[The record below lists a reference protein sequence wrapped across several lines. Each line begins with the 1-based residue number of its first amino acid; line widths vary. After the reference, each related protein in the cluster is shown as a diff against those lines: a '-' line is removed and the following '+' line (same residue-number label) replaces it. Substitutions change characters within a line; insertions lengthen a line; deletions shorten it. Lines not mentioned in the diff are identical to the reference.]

1 MFKYLRAVFTVDD
14 DNWPEMV
21 GNLWKVRKIW
31 VRMARILR
39 QEGTSP
45 RVFGMFFKAVVQAV
59 LLFESYTWVITPHM
73 GRSLGNFHHRVTR
86 KIAGRQ

>member
-1 MFKYLRAVFTVDD
+1 MKAADENCL
-14 DNWPEMV
+14 ELV